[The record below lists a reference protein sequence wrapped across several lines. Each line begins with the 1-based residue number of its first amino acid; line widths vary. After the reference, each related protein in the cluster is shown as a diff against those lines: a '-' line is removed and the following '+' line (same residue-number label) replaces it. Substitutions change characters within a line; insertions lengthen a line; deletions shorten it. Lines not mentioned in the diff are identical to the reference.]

1 MQRKAT
7 ILLTLIMV
15 LIMAVPTLA
24 ADLDLNGKP
33 YQPAQELYLEDG
45 ISRVTPADIVNILGC
60 DVSVDGDSIT
70 IVENDNVIQMTM
82 GSTTAI
88 VNGEG
93 QTMPRA
99 PVVFAGQTY
108 LPLRFVLESVG
119 AIVGWEGQ
127 TSTVT
132 IEYNETREGMT
143 AEEIMAKSSTIMNQ
157 TGRYKMTADTQIDM
171 DIIAKAA
178 GEEDQTMK
186 MNMASDLEAWLQNE
200 PLLMYMKQKTVM
212 NAPESPTPEP
222 QTVTM
227 EMVFNEDGMFM
238 NMPETGWLKMD
249 LEDLNME
256 ELMKQSMSQDP
267 TAVME
272 QIKEMGMSLTFANDQ
287 QKEGKDYW
295 ILNATMGG
303 DLFKNDYFNN
313 IMQQMPALE
322 NDEDMDMQKLLE
334 SMELDFVYTIWVDQA
349 TFYNDY
355 MELAGKMKYSM
366 DIPVTEQIPASTMVM
381 IMAMQGN
388 YIISDY
394 GLEFTVPEIKDA
406 RDYEEYLTE
415 QMAQLEQQV
424 PVPEPVQ

>member
-33 YQPAQELYLEDG
+33 YQPAQELYLEGG

-60 DVSVDGDSIT
+60 NVSVDGDSIT

-82 GSTTAI
+82 GSTAAI

-99 PVVFAGQTY
+99 PEIIADQTY

-157 TGRYKMTADTQIDM
+157 TGRYKMTADTQ
-171 DIIAKAA
+171 
-178 GEEDQTMK
+178 
-186 MNMASDLEAWLQNE
+186 NE
-200 PLLMYMKQKTVM
+200 PLLMYLKQKTVM

-334 SMELDFVYTIWVDQA
+334 GMELDFVYTVWVDQA

-355 MELAGKMKYSM
+355 MELVGKMKYSM
-366 DIPVTEQIPASTMVM
+366 DIPATEQSPASNMEL

-388 YIISDY
+388 CTMSDY
-394 GLEFTVPEIKDA
+394 GLEFTVPEVKDA

-424 PVPEPVQ
+424 LVPEPVQ

>member
-394 GLEFTVPEIKDA
+394 GLEFTVPEVKDA

-424 PVPEPVQ
+424 LVPEPVQ